1 MITVSS
7 ITKNTDRDAVIH
19 TAFLIFLQTLLSIY
33 HIMLLAICTTQV
45 KKRVKKENKKKKV
58 TKNLLQ
64 GDSNPHPLN
73 QLELKTNASIHW
85 TSLLSTDDSSLK
97 GVYVPSPW

>member
-1 MITVSS
+1 MITVPS

-45 KKRVKKENKKKKV
+45 KKRVKKEKKEGHEKFASRGFEPGPSEYV
-58 TKNLLQ
+58 RTKSERLY
-64 GDSNPHPLN
+64 PLDH
-73 QLELKTNASIHW
+73 LG
-85 TSLLSTDDSSLK
+85 K
-97 GVYVPSPW
+97 G

>member
-45 KKRVKKENKKKKV
+45 KKKKKKKNKV

-64 GDSNPHPLN
+64 GDSKPDV
-73 QLELKTNASIHW
+73 NASIHRT
-85 TSLLSTDDSSLK
+85 TSVKADDSS
-97 GVYVPSPW
+97 

>member
-19 TAFLIFLQTLLSIY
+19 TAFPIFLQTLLSIY

-45 KKRVKKENKKKKV
+45 KKRVKKENKKKGYEKFASRGFKPAPPESV
-58 TKNLLQ
+58 RTKN
-64 GDSNPHPLN
+64 
-73 QLELKTNASIHW
+73 
-85 TSLLSTDDSSLK
+85 
-97 GVYVPSPW
+97 

>member
-45 KKRVKKENKKKKV
+45 KKRVKKENKKKRLRKICFKGIQTRTSESV
-58 TKNLLQ
+58 R
-64 GDSNPHPLN
+64 
-73 QLELKTNASIHW
+73 TNN
-85 TSLLSTDDSSLK
+85 
-97 GVYVPSPW
+97 

>member
-45 KKRVKKENKKKKV
+45 KKRVKKENKKKRLRK
-58 TKNLLQ
+58 
-64 GDSNPHPLN
+64 
-73 QLELKTNASIHW
+73 ICF
-85 TSLLSTDDSSLK
+85 K
-97 GVYVPSPW
+97 GIQTRTLWIS

>member
-45 KKRVKKENKKKKV
+45 KKRVKKENKKKKGCEKFASRGFKPAPSESV
-58 TKNLLQ
+58 RTKN
-64 GDSNPHPLN
+64 
-73 QLELKTNASIHW
+73 
-85 TSLLSTDDSSLK
+85 
-97 GVYVPSPW
+97 

>member
-7 ITKNTDRDAVIH
+7 ITKNTDRDVVIH

-45 KKRVKKENKKKKV
+45 KKRVKKENKKKRLQKIICFKGIQTRTSESV
-58 TKNLLQ
+58 RTKN
-64 GDSNPHPLN
+64 
-73 QLELKTNASIHW
+73 
-85 TSLLSTDDSSLK
+85 
-97 GVYVPSPW
+97 

>member
-1 MITVSS
+1 MPS

-45 KKRVKKENKKKKV
+45 KKRVKKENKKKGYEKFASRGFKPAPSESV
-58 TKNLLQ
+58 RTKN
-64 GDSNPHPLN
+64 
-73 QLELKTNASIHW
+73 
-85 TSLLSTDDSSLK
+85 
-97 GVYVPSPW
+97 

>member
-45 KKRVKKENKKKKV
+45 KKRVKKENKKKGYEKFASRGFKPAPSESV
-58 TKNLLQ
+58 RTKN
-64 GDSNPHPLN
+64 
-73 QLELKTNASIHW
+73 
-85 TSLLSTDDSSLK
+85 
-97 GVYVPSPW
+97 